1 MNIKTILFMLV
12 IVFVTLICFPGG
24 VRYAL
29 AENPSENIM
38 GIELEGRYW
47 MPSLSSTINMGNGI
61 VGTDINVISD
71 LGIDESQQFFQ
82 GKVNLKL
89 LKRHNLRFSYVPVS
103 MDASNVIGRTF
114 TFRGKE
120 YAVNTRVNSSLDI
133 DFVKIGYGFDV
144 ISNPMGS
151 LGLFL
156 DIMYADVSAKISAP
170 DLGISATGSVSGY
183 APAIGVRGRVYI
195 IPNKLSLTAEV
206 EGAKLSDI
214 ARYLEAE
221 GSVDYSIIENL
232 GLSVGY
238 KTIDIRAEKDDNKG
252 ELKLNGPYLSL
263 LFRF

>member
-1 MNIKTILFMLV
+1 MNFKILFTLV
-12 IVFVTLICFPGG
+12 LVSFTLICFPCG
-24 VRYAL
+24 VRHAR
-29 AENPSENIM
+29 AENPVERIAS
-38 GIELEGRYW
+38 IELEGRYW

-61 VGTDINVISD
+61 PGTDINVVSD

-82 GKVNLKL
+82 GKATLKL
-89 LKRHNLRFSYVPVS
+89 LKRHNLRLSYIPFSVDGS
-103 MDASNVIGRTF
+103 KVITRSF
-114 TFRGKE
+114 TFKGNE
-120 YAVNTRVNSSLDI
+120 YTINTPVNSSLDV
-133 DFVKIGYGFDV
+133 DFFKIGYGFDV
-144 ISNPMGS
+144 ISNPLGS
-151 LGLFL
+151 LGLFIDL
-156 DIMYADVSAKISAP
+156 MYADVSAKINAP

-232 GLSVGY
+232 GLSLGY

-252 ELKLNGPYLSL
+252 DLKLNGPYFA
-263 LFRF
+263 LFLRF